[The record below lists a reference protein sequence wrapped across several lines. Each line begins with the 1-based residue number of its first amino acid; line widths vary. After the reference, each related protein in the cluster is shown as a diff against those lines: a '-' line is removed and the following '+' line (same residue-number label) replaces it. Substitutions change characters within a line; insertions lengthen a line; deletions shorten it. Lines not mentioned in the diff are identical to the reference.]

1 MNSLTVKVLLSK
13 GAIFAAVKFY
23 HFLIDLLM
31 KRFLFAVAL
40 LGVIL
45 PANAIVW
52 HYDNFNKS
60 KKQCTLVS
68 WGGNQPTSG
77 KLSVPASYKHTDG
90 VTYSVVAIEPH
101 ALDNLTKVTE
111 ITIPATIIRIGDA
124 KSNSYPSR
132 PMNFDNCPAL
142 KKFIVNTSN
151 KSFSAINDMLYVDG
165 KYLLA
170 VPQAIPAGGGSF
182 ALPSDTKYI
191 SESAFRGNTTIT
203 TLTLPR
209 RCNISLNGGLNRAKS
224 IRSYIVTGSGSSYS
238 LSVVDGMLIEGGER
252 IVSCPP
258 KYSAATLTVPSSV
271 DRIEEFAFANTTN
284 LKSIDLS
291 AVSKIGK
298 RAFQNSGLIN
308 LTIPGTVT
316 SMGVSTFEGSESL
329 QTIHFECI
337 NLTIPERF
345 AKNCRTLARVTSENP
360 IDLIDEAAFK
370 NCSALGQFPFSAST
384 AIYGDSVFTSC
395 GFTKVIYND
404 DPTNGSTTACEHM
417 FSVCRSLEIIDA
429 SAVRGTEEDSF
440 DMFPYFASNCP
451 KLTTLKLPA
460 FTSFWKT
467 NGKPTEPAFGYACV
481 LNHIEMGTLY
491 TLENRPQFCYS
502 PSGATLNFKPKVYI
516 AVTAN
521 SKYSEEYNSWAIG
534 SMFQAANGA
543 KVSPQVYV
551 DSYSPSEDY
560 ICPTASYFVPGGTLY
575 KYSGAASAGCTVRHN
590 FTIQFEET
598 DDSDLKVTI
607 GQVYPPT
614 ADVRDFKV
622 AFNDLEPRNIG
633 TEGSVLSGSAG
644 LVLGYVQKVTVSYTV
659 DGIPMSTIYPKE
671 HWLYG
676 GVDDITVDATGDIT
690 VSGRHITGGDGC
702 ASITVYNMTG
712 AAVCR
717 VEGNEAYLPDLT
729 PGVYVAEATT
739 TSGKKST
746 CKFMLR

>member
-1 MNSLTVKVLLSK
+1 M
-13 GAIFAAVKFY
+13 
-23 HFLIDLLM
+23 
-31 KRFLFAVAL
+31 
-40 LGVIL
+40 LGILL
-45 PANAIVW
+45 PANAIIW
-52 HYDNFNKS
+52 RYDNFNKS
-60 KKQCTLVS
+60 KKQCTLTG
-68 WGGNQPTSG
+68 WGGNQPSSG

-101 ALDNLTKVTE
+101 ALDNLTEVTE

-124 KSNSYPSR
+124 KADSYPCR

-151 KSFSAINDMLYVDG
+151 KYFSAINDMLYIDDD
-165 KYLLA
+165 YLLA

-182 ALPSDTKYI
+182 ALPSVTRYI
-191 SESAFRGNTTIT
+191 SESAFRGNSTVT

-224 IRSYIVTGSGSSYS
+224 IRSYVVTGSGSSYS

-258 KYSAATLTVPSSV
+258 KNPAATLTVPSSV

-316 SMGVSTFEGSESL
+316 SMGLSTFEGSESL
-329 QTIHFECI
+329 QTIHLESVK
-337 NLTIPERF
+337 LTIPERF
-345 AKNCRTLARVTSENP
+345 AKSCRSLTRVTSENP

-370 NCSALGQFPFSAST
+370 NCSSLAEFPFSAST

-395 GFTKVIYND
+395 GFTKVIYSD

-417 FSVCRSLEIIDA
+417 FSLCRNLEIIDA
-429 SAVRGTEEDSF
+429 SAVRGTENSSF
-440 DMFPYFASNCP
+440 DLYPYFASNCL

-467 NGKPTEPAFGYACV
+467 TEAPSSPAFGYACV

-491 TLENRPQFCYS
+491 TIENRPQFCYS
-502 PSGATLNFKPKVYI
+502 PSGSTLNFKPKVYI

-521 SKYSEEYNSWAIG
+521 RKYSEDYNCWAIG
-534 SMFQAANGA
+534 PMFQAANGA
-543 KVSPQVYV
+543 TVSPQVYV
-551 DSYSPSEDY
+551 DSYSPSVDY
-560 ICPTASYFVPGGTLY
+560 ICPTASYFVPGGTLH
-575 KYSGAASAGCTVRHN
+575 KYSEASSAGCTVRHN

-598 DDSDLKVTI
+598 DDCDLKVTV

-614 ADVRDFKV
+614 ADVSDFKI
-622 AFNDLEPRNIG
+622 AFNDLEPIG
-633 TEGSVLSGSAG
+633 IGREGSVLSGSAG

-659 DGIPMSTIYPKE
+659 DGIPMSTLYPKE

-676 GVDDITVDATGDIT
+676 GVDDITVDNTGGIS
-690 VSGRHITGGDGC
+690 VSGRHITCGDDC

-712 AAVCR
+712 ATVWHE
-717 VEGNEAYLPDLT
+717 EGNETYLPGLT
-729 PGVYVAEATT
+729 PGVYIAEATT
-739 TSGKKST
+739 TAGRKST
-746 CKFMLR
+746 CRFMLR

>member
-1 MNSLTVKVLLSK
+1 
-13 GAIFAAVKFY
+13 
-23 HFLIDLLM
+23 M
-31 KRFLFAVAL
+31 KRFLLAVAL
-40 LGVIL
+40 LGAIL
-45 PANAIVW
+45 PANAIIW
-52 HYDNFNKS
+52 RYDNFNKS
-60 KKQCTLVS
+60 KKQCTLS
-68 WGGNQPTSG
+68 GWGGNQPTSG

-101 ALDNLTKVTE
+101 ALDNLTQVTE

-124 KSNSYPSR
+124 RSGTFPSR

-151 KSFSAINDMLYVDG
+151 KNFSAINDMLYLDG
-165 KYLLA
+165 DYLLA
-170 VPQAIPAGGGSF
+170 VPQAIPASGGSF
-182 ALPSDTKYI
+182 ALPSDTRHI

-224 IRSYIVTGSGSSYS
+224 IRSYIVTGTGSSYS

-271 DRIEEFAFANTTN
+271 DRIEEFAFANTAY
-284 LKSIDLS
+284 LKSINLS

-308 LTIPGTVT
+308 LIIPGTVT

-329 QTIHFECI
+329 QTIHLECT
-337 NLTIPERF
+337 NLAIPERF
-345 AKNCRTLARVTSENP
+345 AKSCRSLTRVTSENP
-360 IDLIDEAAFK
+360 IELIDEAAFK
-370 NCSALGQFPFSAST
+370 NCSSLAQFPFSAST

-404 DPTNGSTTACEHM
+404 DPTTGATTACEHQ

-429 SAVRGTEEDSF
+429 SAVQGTEEDSF

-467 NGKPTEPAFGYACV
+467 NEKPTEPAFGYACV

-502 PSGATLNFKPKVYI
+502 PSGNTLNFKPKVYI

-534 SMFQAANGA
+534 QMFQAANGA
-543 KVSPQVYV
+543 TVSPQVYV

-560 ICPTASYFVPGGTLY
+560 ICPTATYFVPGGTLH
-575 KYSGAASAGCTVRHN
+575 KYSEAAAAGCTVRIN
-590 FTIQFEET
+590 YTIQFEET
-598 DDSDLKVTI
+598 DDCDLKVTV
-607 GQVYPPT
+607 GQVSPAT
-614 ADVRDFKV
+614 ANVRDFKV
-622 AFNDLEPRNIG
+622 AFNDLAPHNIG
-633 TEGSVLSGSAG
+633 IQGSVLSGSSG

-676 GVDDITVDATGDIT
+676 GVDDITIDGSDIIT
-690 VSGRHITGGDGC
+690 VSGRHITCGADC
-702 ASITVYNMTG
+702 ASITVYSMTG
-712 AAVCR
+712 ASVCH
-717 VEGNEAYLPDLT
+717 VEGNKAYLSGLT
-729 PGVYVAEATT
+729 PGVYVAEATS
-739 TSGKKST
+739 TSGKKNT
-746 CKFMLR
+746 RKFILR